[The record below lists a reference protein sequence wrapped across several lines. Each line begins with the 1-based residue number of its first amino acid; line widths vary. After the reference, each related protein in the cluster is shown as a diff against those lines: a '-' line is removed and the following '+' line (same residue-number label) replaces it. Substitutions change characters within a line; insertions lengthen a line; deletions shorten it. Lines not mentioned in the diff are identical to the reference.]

1 MKFDT
6 ASAIEIEKRSAQ
18 AKEFLDAVLD
28 PEERPQLV
36 SDEATLLDISSDDE
50 AELSARCRQHYGVGL
65 EPSDFRLPLWQL
77 LDRLEKVRTIRMY
90 RRSEVDKI
98 YRRS

>member
-6 ASAIEIEKRSAQ
+6 ASAVEIEKRSEH
-18 AKEFLDAVLD
+18 AKEFFDAVLA
-28 PEERPQLV
+28 PEERPQFV

-65 EPSDFRLPLWQL
+65 DPSDFRLPLWHL
-77 LDRLEKVRTIRMY
+77 LDRLEKIRTIRMY
-90 RRSEVDKI
+90 RRSDVDKI
-98 YRRS
+98 YRRT